1 MKSESPTR
9 IVFRKVRDPARAP
22 VRILC
27 VEDNDGD
34 FGLIRAHLKDA
45 AFSAPVH
52 VERAQ
57 SLADTLR
64 LLSQESNQTGFDI
77 VLLDL
82 SLPDSHGVETYK
94 RIHDA
99 APHMAVAIL
108 SGDHDEALALD
119 LVQHGAQDY
128 LPKDSLTPDLLMRCI
143 IYAMKRQLHR
153 VEMEKLAHRLQR
165 TADELKTAQM
175 QLIQAEKI
183 ESLGRLASSVAHEV
197 KNPLGVIQ
205 MGLDFL
211 GGHLENADADIK
223 RTLELMEEA
232 VARADSVI
240 FDMLDFSRTQEV
252 RMISCDVNDIVHSVV
267 RMLKHEFDRRK
278 ISLEAKLATAAPR
291 TECDANGIRQVLI
304 NVVMNSLQAMDKGG
318 HLTLRT
324 LHARAEEIPRD
335 PGLREMNRLRGG
347 DPVVVIEVQ
356 DQGSGIP
363 EENMGRI
370 FEPFFTTKPAGQGT
384 GLGLSV
390 CRRIVELHRGQL
402 LFANVSDPRGLRAS
416 IVLKAEP
423 DFESE
428 PAAGVGAA
436 PAS

>member
-1 MKSESPTR
+1 MTKSETPTKM
-9 IVFRKVRDPARAP
+9 VFRNVRDPARAP

-34 FGLIRAHLKDA
+34 FGLIRAHLKEA
-45 AFSAPVH
+45 AFSAPVQI
-52 VERAQ
+52 ERART
-57 SLADTLR
+57 LADTLR
-64 LLSQESNQTGFDI
+64 LLINDGSPAAFDI

-82 SLPDSHGVETYK
+82 SLPDSHGEETYK
-94 RIHDA
+94 RIHDS
-99 APHMAVAIL
+99 APHIAVAIL
-108 SGDHDEALALD
+108 SGDHDEALALN

-153 VEMEKLAHRLQR
+153 VEMEKLASRLQR

-211 GGHLENADADIK
+211 RGHVENPDGDIM

-252 RMISCDVNDIVHSVV
+252 RMTSCDVNEIVRSVA

-278 ISLEAKLATAAPR
+278 IVLEMKLATSALR

-318 HLTLRT
+318 HLAVRTLR
-324 LHARAEEIPRD
+324 ARAEEIPRD
-335 PGLREMNRLRGG
+335 PGLRDMNRMRAG
-347 DPVVVIEVQ
+347 DPVAVIEVQ
-356 DQGSGIP
+356 DQGPGIP
-363 EENMGRI
+363 EGNMGRI

-402 LFANVSDPRGLRAS
+402 LFANVTEPRGLRAS

-423 DFESE
+423 DSESG
-428 PAAGVGAA
+428 PAVGEGA
-436 PAS
+436 PVC